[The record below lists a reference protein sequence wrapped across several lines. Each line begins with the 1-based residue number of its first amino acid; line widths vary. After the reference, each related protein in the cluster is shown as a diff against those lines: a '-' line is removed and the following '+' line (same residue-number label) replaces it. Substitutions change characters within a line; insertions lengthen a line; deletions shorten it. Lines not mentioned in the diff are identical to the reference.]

1 MKYYYGYVIRMG
13 IVANYEQ
20 SMNSVASSF
29 SETIRSRNDTESNR
43 RIVASSTQ
51 SIITITILQ
60 QESLLVRL
68 NQ

>member
-1 MKYYYGYVIRMG
+1 MG